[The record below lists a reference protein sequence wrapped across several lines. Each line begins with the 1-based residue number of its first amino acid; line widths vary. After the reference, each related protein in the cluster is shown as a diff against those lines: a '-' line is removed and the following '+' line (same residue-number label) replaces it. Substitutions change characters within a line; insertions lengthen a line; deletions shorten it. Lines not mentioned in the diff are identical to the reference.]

1 MVKHDDAEK
10 VFGLIDA
17 AIIQTADKSNV
28 YSHAAKICIEKEDF
42 RQADAFLER
51 AIDLMPSNV
60 EALVTSAKL
69 FYNRGNLI
77 KLPGCMTKYSSMNLK
92 TAKHF

>member
-1 MVKHDDAEK
+1 MPALLCLVLMVKHDDAEK

-28 YSHAAKICIEKEDF
+28 YSHAAKICIEKEL
-42 RQADAFLER
+42 QADAFLER

-60 EALVTSAKL
+60 GA
-69 FYNRGNLI
+69 G
-77 KLPGCMTKYSSMNLK
+77 
-92 TAKHF
+92 HFS